1 MGIKWHVVFIVFT
14 VILVA
19 ISFAVPLTYYDAL
32 PETIPTH
39 FGFSGEPDD
48 WSHKS
53 YSSLLL
59 CPVIMSATIFL
70 LMLPLILWMA
80 STEDPRKIV
89 NSSFVNLP
97 LKKDKNI
104 SRETAEEIRKVTVF
118 HLALIMLL
126 IAVMTTALSIES
138 VMVAM
143 EIREGL
149 SLAVMVITGVMLL
162 DVAFMTVKLMKLQKK
177 DRERTGSPHR
187 QKQT

>member
-1 MGIKWHVVFIVFT
+1 MGVKWHVVFIVFT

-19 ISFAVPLTYYDAL
+19 VSFAVPLTYYDAL

-39 FGFSGEPDD
+39 FGFFGEPDD
-48 WSHKS
+48 WSDKS
-53 YSSLLL
+53 YLSLLL
-59 CPVIMSATIFL
+59 SPLIMSATIFL
-70 LMLPLILWMA
+70 LMLPLILWIA
-80 STEDPRKIV
+80 LTGDPRKIV

-97 LKKDKNI
+97 LKKDKNM
-104 SRETAEEIRKVTVF
+104 SRETAEDVRKVAVF
-118 HLALIMLL
+118 HLALIMIL
-126 IAVMTTALSIES
+126 IAIMTTALSIES

-149 SLAVMVITGVMLL
+149 SPVVMVITGVMLL

-177 DRERTGSPHR
+177 DRSKTGSHYR